1 MLHTGDPQPGIKPEP
16 PALGIQ
22 RPNHWTT
29 REVPPN
35 LIKKMFLKTMT
46 TKINNKM
53 INEDVKAWT
62 SKIIKCMGG
71 E

>member
-1 MLHTGDPQPGIKPEP
+1 MQHTGDPRPGIKPEP

-35 LIKKMFLKTMT
+35 FF
-46 TKINNKM
+46 
-53 INEDVKAWT
+53 NEKNVLEND
-62 SKIIKCMGG
+62 
-71 E
+71 ENQN

>member
-29 REVPPN
+29 MEVPPN

-53 INEDVKAWT
+53 INMK
-62 SKIIKCMGG
+62 M
-71 E
+71 